1 MQRTERDARFEPR
14 PGDLFFQE
22 LGEHPDA
29 DDLPRELAGWAGRV
43 VDHVALFAPDAFG
56 APGLIEAFPPR
67 VSWCGLSV
75 FLTRH
80 LDGHGHPAVF
90 VGRLRPPLQPLIPG
104 AIDFA
109 RSRIGRPFDEWYE
122 DGDDAYYCSELIARA
137 FREANGGREVFPSA
151 QLHFGDRGGAT
162 TVSSYWQR
170 HFSRAGRT
178 VPNGMVGSNPGLLSR
193 FDQLHIV
200 AVFGDAPVLADR
212 S

>member
-1 MQRTERDARFEPR
+1 
-14 PGDLFFQE
+14 LFFQE
-22 LGEHPDA
+22 LGEHPAA
-29 DDLPRELAGWAGRV
+29 DDLAECAGWAGRV
-43 VDHVALFAPDAFG
+43 VDHVALFAPDGDG
-56 APGLIEAFPPR
+56 AAGVIEAYPPR
-67 VSWCGLSV
+67 VRWTGLPV

-90 VGRLRPPLQPLIPG
+90 VGRLRPPLQRLIPA

-122 DGDDAYYCSELIARA
+122 EGDDAYYCSELICCA
-137 FREANGGREVFPSA
+137 FREANSGREVFPSTEMR
-151 QLHFGDRGGAT
+151 FGGGQGD
-162 TVSSYWQR
+162 TVSRYWRR

-178 VPNGMVGSNPGLLSR
+178 IPNGLIGSNPGLLSR

-200 AVFGDAPVLADR
+200 AVFGDAPVRAHPPR